1 MKRVLLLSVFIVA
14 FFRLSGQYQGIAYQA
29 VLFDEN
35 SREIPGVDVIGN
47 YIPSQAMTMRFS
59 IINENGIIEYQEEHQ
74 TSTDKF
80 GMINLIIGWGIIT
93 LASPG
98 TFSDID
104 WDGSPKDLRVEI
116 ALGNGSGAFDEFSY
130 EKLLFVPYAFHRN
143 ITATGS
149 MIIDG
154 PSTLRSS
161 LDVLN
166 GSPTNLTGNLNVDG
180 TSDLNGSLNVNNG
193 NPAFLTGNLT
203 VSLLTTLNSN
213 LSVNAVS
220 NFNGQVTIDA
230 DVNGTDDQ
238 YSSYPLRVQ
247 GSNQGIGIIVDGSRD
262 NTNNFITFWD
272 SQGIQGRIEGQTDAD
287 LLNDPEYIYDQAL
300 YAAQTVVQVANLA
313 IAIGA
318 AALDPGNLAIEIA
331 NSAALTAE
339 IAGYNVFA
347 FQNLGV
353 TYESGSGDYAEWL
366 PRLDPNEK
374 ISFGQIVGVYG
385 GKISKK
391 TDGAEM
397 LMVVSK
403 SPIVLGNMPKD
414 SISRKNSEKVGFLGQ
429 VPVWIIGKVKTGD
442 YIVPFNSGSG
452 FGKAIA
458 SKDLTIDMMDKI
470 VGIAWS
476 DGNNEF
482 VNLVNTLVGVKNNDW
497 IKFIKSDKEKIASLN
512 NNILA
517 LKEENELLKKHM
529 NKTNEIL
536 ARILPEFKAE
546 MDDKLAYNQQVTIE
560 QLSSGFDL
568 AEEILKSQGVNTKKD
583 KFFLKLNSDSGYKEV
598 LIEGLLKTI
607 NTQ

>member
-1 MKRVLLLSVFIVA
+1 MKRVLLLSVFIMA

-116 ALGNGSGAFDEFSY
+116 ALGNGSGVFDEFSY

-180 TSDLNGSLNVNNG
+180 FSDLNGSLNVNNGSPTNLTGNLNVDGISDLNGSLNVNNG
-193 NPAFLTGNLT
+193 NPTFLTGNLT

-300 YAAQTVVQVANLA
+300 YAAQTLVQAANLVTALAA
-313 IAIGA
+313 IAV
-318 AALDPGNLAIEIA
+318 DPGNAIIEGA
-331 NSAALTAE
+331 NSVALAAE
-339 IAGYNVFA
+339 IAGYNIFA

-366 PRLDPNEK
+366 PRLDPDEK
-374 ISFGQIVGVYG
+374 IIFGQIVGVYG
-385 GKISKK
+385 GKITKK

-442 YIVPFNSGSG
+442 YIIPFKSGSG
-452 FGKAIA
+452 FGRAIA

-512 NNILA
+512 NSIHA
-517 LKEENELLKKHM
+517 LKEENELLK
-529 NKTNEIL
+529 N
-536 ARILPEFKAE
+536 R
-546 MDDKLAYNQQVTIE
+546 
-560 QLSSGFDL
+560 
-568 AEEILKSQGVNTKKD
+568 
-583 KFFLKLNSDSGYKEV
+583 
-598 LIEGLLKTI
+598 
-607 NTQ
+607 